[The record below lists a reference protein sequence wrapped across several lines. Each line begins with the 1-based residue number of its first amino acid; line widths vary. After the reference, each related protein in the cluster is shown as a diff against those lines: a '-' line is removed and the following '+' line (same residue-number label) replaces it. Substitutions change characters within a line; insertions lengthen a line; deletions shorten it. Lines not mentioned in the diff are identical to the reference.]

1 MSSENVV
8 QRKIWLALGQV
19 SRIFRVNTGK
29 AWLSGSG
36 PAQRLKDG
44 SVLVPSGRPVAL
56 GLALPNGDP
65 LVGCSDLLGWTPVV
79 VTASMV
85 GQTLP
90 VFTAIETKRTKGGKA
105 SEAQLNFVSQVVRA
119 GGIAGIANSTESA
132 MSIIDSW
139 HSRFSDDHQKSP
151 EVQHRDLK

>member
-1 MSSENVV
+1 MSSEASV
-8 QRKIWLALGQV
+8 QRSIWLELGRDC
-19 SRIFRVNTGK
+19 RIFRVNTGK
-29 AWLSGSG
+29 GWVSGAG

-44 SVLVPSGRPVAL
+44 SVLIPAGRPIAL

-79 VTASMV
+79 ITQDMV

-90 VFTAIETKRTKGGKA
+90 VFTGIETKRTKGGRA

-119 GGIAGIANSTESA
+119 GGIAGIANSPDAARAIVS
-132 MSIIDSW
+132 SW
-139 HSRFSDDHQKSP
+139 HARF
-151 EVQHRDLK
+151 R